1 MRPKYEESVKRIK
14 ESIKLNKNSNQDKIL
29 SEPITIPVVFHILH
43 LGGSEN
49 ISDEQIYDQIRILNR
64 DYQKQN
70 EDTTNVVTAFQNNI
84 ANVGFKFVLAK
95 IDPDGRCTNGIVR
108 HLTSKTFWNA
118 DSIDHFRYTWPPDKY
133 LNFYIVKSINIAP
146 AYTFL
151 PWHRNSRLCRCH
163 SMRIQISRQ
172 HWNCKYC

>member
-1 MRPKYEESVKRIK
+1 MRITALWLICHSTSLNAQSPLPCGQEHVLSNWFSNHPEMKLKYEESVKRIK
-14 ESIKLNKNSNQDKIL
+14 ESIKFNKNSNQDKIL

-49 ISDEQIYDQIRILNR
+49 ISNEQIYDQIRILNR

-70 EDTTNVVTAFQNNI
+70 EDTSNVVTAFQNNI

-95 IDPDGRCTNGIVR
+95 IDPDGRCTNGIIR

-118 DSIDHFRYTWPPDKY
+118 DSIDHFTYTWP
-133 LNFYIVKSINIAP
+133 LTNI
-146 AYTFL
+146 
-151 PWHRNSRLCRCH
+151 
-163 SMRIQISRQ
+163 
-172 HWNCKYC
+172 